1 LKVFLFKWM
10 KKSVQK
16 GLTAN
21 DLPPTI
27 SKMEAKKQFAKLLL
41 HWNNTQND
49 RHMPWKGEK
58 NPYFIWLSEIILQQT
73 RVEQGLP
80 YFLSFKQKY
89 PTVKHLA
96 EAKEDEVMKLWQGLG
111 YYSRAR
117 NLHETAKN
125 ICDNLGGAFPN
136 HFDGLIK
143 LKGVGDY
150 TASAIASFAFGEK
163 KAVVD
168 GNVIRVLAR
177 VFGIDVASDTTEGKK
192 KFASLAQELIDDK
205 EPGPYN
211 QAIMDF
217 GAVVCSPQNPLCDA
231 CPFQKMCLAYQ
242 QNRIDDLPAR
252 KKKIKVLSRY
262 FNYLVIKS
270 KDEIFIHKRTGN
282 DIWKNLYELPLLETT
297 QPLKKNIKSAIS
309 EFLGTKDFEIST
321 YSEGPVQLLTHRKI
335 HAQFI
340 EIEVQNFK
348 KLELAGALKV
358 KLTMLDSYA
367 FPKTVHFFLKLKKLV

>member
-1 LKVFLFKWM
+1 M
-10 KKSVQK
+10 I
-16 GLTAN
+16 TN
-21 DLPPTI
+21 
-27 SKMEAKKQFAKLLL
+27 KQFAKLLL
-41 HWNNTQND
+41 NWNNTQND

-80 YFLSFKQKY
+80 YFLNFKQKY

-96 EAKEDEVMKLWQGLG
+96 DAPEDEVMKLWQGLG

-125 ICDNLGGAFPN
+125 IQANYNGSFPSA
-136 HFDGLIK
+136 FDGLKK

-150 TASAIASFAFGEK
+150 TAAAIASFAFGEK

-177 VFGIDVASDTTEGKK
+177 VFGIDLAADTTEGKK
-192 KFASLAQELIDDK
+192 KFAVLAQQLIDEK
-205 EPGPYN
+205 APGPYN

-231 CPFQKMCLAYQ
+231 CPFQKFCIAYQ
-242 QNRIDDLPAR
+242 QNQIEELPL
-252 KKKIKVLSRY
+252 KKKKTKIQERY
-262 FNYLVIKS
+262 FNYLVIKN
-270 KDEIFIHKRTGN
+270 KKEIFIRKRTDS
-282 DIWKNLYELPLLETT
+282 DIWKNLYELPMFETAK
-297 QPLKKNIKSAIS
+297 PLKKNIKEAIAIY
-309 EFLGTKDFEIST
+309 LGNTDFEISG

-340 EIEVQNFK
+340 EIEPQSFK
-348 KLELAGALKV
+348 KCKLKEAQKV
-358 KLTMLDSYA
+358 KLSQLDDFA
-367 FPKTVHFFLKLKKLV
+367 FPKLCIYTRATRIKN

>member
-1 LKVFLFKWM
+1 
-10 KKSVQK
+10 
-16 GLTAN
+16 
-21 DLPPTI
+21 LP
-27 SKMEAKKQFAKLLL
+27 SNKLKMEVKKQFTNLLL
-41 HWNNTQND
+41 CWNNTEND

-96 EAKEDEVMKLWQGLG
+96 EANEDEVMKLWQGLG

-125 ICDNLGGAFPN
+125 IHANLQGVFPST
-136 HFDGLIK
+136 FEGLIK

-150 TASAIASFAFGEK
+150 TASAVASFAFGEK

-177 VFGIDVASDTTEGKK
+177 VFGINAAADTTEGKK
-192 KFASLAQELIDDK
+192 EFASLAQELIDDK
-205 EPGPYN
+205 EPGQYN

-217 GAVVCSPQNPLCDA
+217 GAVVCSPQNPQCDV
-231 CPFQKMCLAYQ
+231 CPLQKICIAYQ
-242 QNRIDDLPAR
+242 QSRIDELPAR
-252 KKKIKVLSRY
+252 KKKIKVEGRY
-262 FNYLVIKS
+262 FNYLVIKN
-270 KDEIFIHKRTGN
+270 KDEIFINKRTGN
-282 DIWKNLYELPLLETT
+282 DIWKNLYELPMFETAK
-297 QPLKKNIKSAIS
+297 PLKKNIKSLIS
-309 EFLGTKDFEIST
+309 DFLGTKDFDISG
-321 YSEGPVQLLTHRKI
+321 YSEPFTQLLTHRKI

-348 KLELAGALKV
+348 KLELAGAQKV
-358 KLTMLDSYA
+358 KLVHLDAFA
-367 FPKTVHFFLKLKKLV
+367 FPKTVHFFLKLKNLV

>member
-1 LKVFLFKWM
+1 M
-10 KKSVQK
+10 RSE
-16 GLTAN
+16 N
-21 DLPPTI
+21 
-27 SKMEAKKQFAKLLL
+27 QFAELLL
-41 HWNNTQND
+41 RWNETQND

-58 NPYFIWLSEIILQQT
+58 NPYYIWLSEIILQQT

-96 EAKEDEVMKLWQGLG
+96 EAPEDDVMRLWQGLG

-125 ICDNLGGAFPN
+125 IHFNMDGNFPGAFE
-136 HFDGLIK
+136 GLVK

-177 VFGIDVASDTTEGKK
+177 VFGISIAADTTEGKK
-192 KFASLAQELIDDK
+192 KFASLAQELIDDQQ
-205 EPGPYN
+205 PAAYN

-217 GAVVCSPQNPLCDA
+217 GAVLCTPQNPMCDE
-231 CPFQKMCLAYQ
+231 CPFQKTCVAYQ
-242 QNRIDDLPAR
+242 QNRIDELPAK
-252 KKKIKVLSRY
+252 KKKIKIQQRY
-262 FNYLVIKS
+262 FNYLVIKTER
-270 KDEIFIHKRTGN
+270 EIYIRKRTEN
-282 DIWKNLYELPLLETT
+282 DIWKNLYELPMFETA
-297 QPLKKNIKSAIS
+297 QPLRKNIKAAIS
-309 EFLGTKDFEIST
+309 DFLGTKDFEITT
-321 YSEGPVQLLTHRKI
+321 YSEGSIQLLTHRKI

-340 EIEVQNFK
+340 EIEIPDFK
-348 KLELAGALKV
+348 KWQQDGTERI
-358 KLTMLDSYA
+358 KLSQLNNYG
-367 FPKTVHFFLKLKKLV
+367 FPKTVNMFLKGKGWVE

>member
-1 LKVFLFKWM
+1 M
-10 KKSVQK
+10 EGKKH
-16 GLTAN
+16 
-21 DLPPTI
+21 
-27 SKMEAKKQFAKLLL
+27 FAKQLLQ
-41 HWNNTQND
+41 WNNDHND

-58 NPYFIWLSEIILQQT
+58 NPYLIWLSEIILQQT

-96 EAKEDEVMKLWQGLG
+96 EANEDEVMKLWQGLG

-125 ICDNLGGAFPN
+125 VHFNLNGNFPGS
-136 HFDGLIK
+136 FEELIK

-177 VFGIDVASDTTEGKK
+177 VFGIDLPFDTTEGKK
-192 KFASLAQELIDDK
+192 KFAELAQELIDHE
-205 EPGPYN
+205 EPGAYN

-217 GAVVCSPQNPLCDA
+217 GAVVCTPQNPLCDT
-231 CPFQKMCLAYQ
+231 CPFQKNCMAYQ
-242 QNRIDDLPAR
+242 QNRIDDLPVR

-262 FNYLVIKS
+262 FNYLVIKTET
-270 KDEIFIHKRTGN
+270 EIFIQKRTGS
-282 DIWKNLYELPLLETT
+282 DIWKNLYELPMFETAK
-297 QPLKKNIKSAIS
+297 PLRKNIKAAIA
-309 EFLGTKDFEIST
+309 EYLKAADFEVIS

-340 EIEVQNFK
+340 EIEVKNFK
-348 KLELAGALKV
+348 KLQLADTQKI
-358 KLTMLDSYA
+358 KLTSLDSFA
-367 FPKTVHFFLKLKKLV
+367 FPKTVYSFLKLKKLV

>member
-1 LKVFLFKWM
+1 
-10 KKSVQK
+10 
-16 GLTAN
+16 
-21 DLPPTI
+21 
-27 SKMEAKKQFAKLLL
+27 MEPKKQFAKLLL
-41 HWNNTQND
+41 KWNTLEND

-80 YFLSFKQKY
+80 YFLNFKQKY
-89 PTVKHLA
+89 PLIRYLA
-96 EAKEDEVMKLWQGLG
+96 EAPEDEIMKLWQGLG

-125 ICDNLGGAFPN
+125 IHFNYNGLFPQ
-136 HFDGLIK
+136 HFEGLVK

-177 VFGIDVASDTTEGKK
+177 VFGIDLASDTTEGKK
-192 KFASLAQELIDDK
+192 KFAALAQELIDDK

-217 GAVVCSPQNPLCDA
+217 GAVVCRPQNPLCDT
-231 CPFQKMCLAYQ
+231 CPFQKFCLAYQ
-242 QNRIDDLPAR
+242 HNLIDKLPVK
-252 KKKIKVLSRY
+252 KKKIKIQERH

-270 KDEIFIHKRTGN
+270 KNEIFISKRTGS
-282 DIWKNLYELPLLETT
+282 DIWKNLYELPMLETAK
-297 QPLKKNIKSAIS
+297 PLKKNIKATIS
-309 EFLGTKDFEIST
+309 DFLGTKEFDIT
-321 YSEGPVQLLTHRKI
+321 ACSEGFVQLLTHRKI

-340 EIEVQNFK
+340 EIELTNFK
-348 KLELAGALKV
+348 TFKPADALKI
-358 KLTMLDSYA
+358 KLSELDNFA
-367 FPKTVHFFLKLKKLV
+367 FPKTVYLYLKQKLLL

>member
-1 LKVFLFKWM
+1 M
-10 KKSVQK
+10 PINQ
-16 GLTAN
+16 
-21 DLPPTI
+21 
-27 SKMEAKKQFAKLLL
+27 QFSKLLL
-41 HWNNTQND
+41 NWNNTEND

-80 YFLSFKQKY
+80 YFLNFKQKY

-96 EAKEDEVMKLWQGLG
+96 EAPEDEVMKLWQGLG

-125 ICDNLGGAFPN
+125 IQTNHNSKFPSS
-136 HFDGLIK
+136 FEELIK

-150 TASAIASFAFGEK
+150 TASAIASFAFSEI

-177 VFGIDVASDTTEGKK
+177 VFGIDLPPDTTAGKK
-192 KFASLAQELIDDK
+192 KFATLSQELIDEH

-217 GAVVCSPQNPLCDA
+217 GAVVCTPQNPGCDA
-231 CPFQKMCLAYQ
+231 CPFQKFCVAYQ
-242 QNRIDDLPAR
+242 QNRIDELPVK
-252 KKKIKVLSRY
+252 KKKIKIQERY

-270 KDEIFIHKRTGN
+270 KDEIYIRKRTDS
-282 DIWKNLYELPLLETT
+282 DIWKNLYELPMFETSK
-297 QPLKKNIKSAIS
+297 PLKKNIKEAIAGY
-309 EFLGTKDFEIST
+309 LTNNNFEIT
-321 YSEGPVQLLTHRKI
+321 AYSEDSVQLLTHRKI

-340 EIEVQNFK
+340 EIEPRSFK
-348 KLELAGALKV
+348 KFRAADAQKV
-358 KLTMLDSYA
+358 KLTHLDNFA
-367 FPKTVHFFLKLKKLV
+367 FPKTVHLYLKLKNLV

>member
-1 LKVFLFKWM
+1 M
-10 KKSVQK
+10 D
-16 GLTAN
+16 T
-21 DLPPTI
+21 
-27 SKMEAKKQFAKLLL
+27 EKQFARLLL
-41 HWNNTQND
+41 NWNSTQND

-80 YFLSFKQKY
+80 YFLNFKQKY
-89 PTVKHLA
+89 PTVKELA
-96 EAKEDEVMKLWQGLG
+96 NAPEDEVMKLWQGLG

-125 ICDNLGGAFPN
+125 IQTNFEGKFPQN
-136 HFDGLIK
+136 FEGLIK

-177 VFGIDVASDTTEGKK
+177 VFGIDLASDTTEGKK
-192 KFASLAQELIDDK
+192 KFAALAQQLIDDK

-217 GAVVCSPQNPLCDA
+217 GAVVCSPQNPNCDT
-231 CPFQKMCLAYQ
+231 CPFQKFCVAYQ
-242 QNRIDDLPAR
+242 QNRIEELPVK
-252 KKKIKVLSRY
+252 KKKIKVLDRH

-270 KDEIFIHKRTGN
+270 KDEIFIRKRTGN
-282 DIWKNLYELPLLETT
+282 DIWKNLYELPMFETAKA
-297 QPLKKNIKSAIS
+297 LKKDIKVAVA
-309 EFLGTKDFEIST
+309 EYLGTNNFDITT
-321 YSEGPVQLLTHRKI
+321 YTKGPVQLLTHRKI

-340 EIEVQNFK
+340 EIELQNFK
-348 KLELAGALKV
+348 KLAFSDALKI
-358 KLTMLDSYA
+358 KLTTLKSYA
-367 FPKTVHFFLKLKKLV
+367 FPKTVHFFLKLKNLV

>member
-1 LKVFLFKWM
+1 
-10 KKSVQK
+10 
-16 GLTAN
+16 
-21 DLPPTI
+21 
-27 SKMEAKKQFAKLLL
+27 MELKKQFATLLL
-41 HWNNTQND
+41 QWNSNHND

-96 EAKEDEVMKLWQGLG
+96 QAPEDDVMKLWQGLG

-125 ICDNLGGAFPN
+125 IHFNLEGSFPVS
-136 HFDGLIK
+136 FDGLIK
-143 LKGVGDY
+143 LKGVGEY

-177 VFGIDVASDTTEGKK
+177 VFGIDEAFDTTQGKK
-192 KFASLAQELIDDK
+192 TFASLAQELIDDD
-205 EPGPYN
+205 EPGAYN

-217 GAVVCSPQNPLCDA
+217 GAVVCTPQNPVCDI
-231 CPFQKMCLAYQ
+231 CPFQKTCVAYQ
-242 QNRIDDLPAR
+242 QNRIDDLPVR
-252 KKKIKVLSRY
+252 KKKIKVLARY
-262 FNYLVIKS
+262 FNYLFIKS
-270 KDEIFIHKRTGN
+270 KSEIFISKRTGN
-282 DIWKNLYELPLLETT
+282 DIWKNLYELPMFETAK
-297 QPLKKNIKSAIS
+297 PLRKNIKAAIADY
-309 EFLGTKDFEIST
+309 LGTSDFDILS
-321 YSEGPVQLLTHRKI
+321 YSDGAVQLLTHRKI
-335 HAQFI
+335 HPQFI

-348 KLELAGALKV
+348 RLQLGGAQRIKLDN
-358 KLTMLDSYA
+358 LDSVG
-367 FPKTVHFFLKLKKLV
+367 FPKTVHSFLKLKNLV